1 VLRQRPRDRAL
12 LTVVITRYL
21 ALICLMG
28 DDSPAEKKAVIDYN
42 VGVFQAALKQVFP
55 RSDRDTS
62 VPEE

>member
-1 VLRQRPRDRAL
+1 MLTL
-12 LTVVITRYL
+12 LTPRYL

-55 RSDRDTS
+55 RGERDDPLS
-62 VPEE
+62 AE

>member
-1 VLRQRPRDRAL
+1 MNYADWVS
-12 LTVVITRYL
+12 RYL

-55 RSDRDTS
+55 RAERDMPL
-62 VPEE
+62 PEE